1 MNDNQNLNNDLDHLS
16 VALDVVLQS
25 DSLTDVCRR
34 AVLAPGTNNVF
45 RGAHILSLDVNGQ
58 LVPEAYF
65 GAELP
70 ANYLE
75 HAMNAVITRNLE
87 FAAETDTTAATISI
101 PIINN
106 DIPEAVAV
114 LVMEPGTTEQYIS
127 PEIVPLISKVAG
139 YHLDEKRA
147 SKEGRVQTFSGKP
160 SVEEMSTRQVKV
172 LEFMAEGLTNAEIAR
187 RLLLSESTVRQESV
201 KIYRCLNTD
210 NRQEAV
216 AQGRALGLISKIQQ
230 AN

>member
-1 MNDNQNLNNDLDHLS
+1 MNLDNNLDHLS

-25 DSLTDVCRR
+25 VSLADICRR

-45 RGAHILSLDVNGQ
+45 RGAHILTLDVNGQ
-58 LVPEAYF
+58 LTSEAFF

-70 ANYLE
+70 ANHLE
-75 HAMNAVITRNLE
+75 LANTAIFSRKLE
-87 FAAETDTTAATISI
+87 YQAETAENPALIAI
-101 PIINN
+101 PFIKNE
-106 DIPEAVAV
+106 IPEAVGILV
-114 LVMEPGTTEQYIS
+114 LKPGAKRQYIS
-127 PEIVPLISKVAG
+127 DEIVPLISKVAG
-139 YHLDEKRA
+139 YHLDAKKN
-147 SKEGRVQTFSGKP
+147 SKETTVQTFSGR
-160 SVEEMSTRQVKV
+160 SSIEEMSTRQVKV

-201 KIYRCLNTD
+201 KIYRSLNTD